1 MSLVENVKKVVEK
14 KEDEMKGSGEY
25 RELSAFYSK
34 MKELGLV
41 RKQEYTI
48 PPLDTTGR
56 RVRELMCRSTC

>member
-1 MSLVENVKKVVEK
+1 MSLAENVKRIVEQN
-14 KEDEMKGSGEY
+14 EEAMKGSREY
-25 RELSAFYSK
+25 RELSVFYAK

-56 RVRELMCRSTC
+56 RVRELMCRHIC